1 MYVYMMYS
9 YIYLSIYLSIYL
21 YIYICVY
28 IYIYNIYVYIFHLVS
43 CSIVTFVILCH
54 NVCSPMVIMTKILTC
69 IIDLFLLYDL

>member
-9 YIYLSIYLSIYL
+9 YIYLSIYLSI

-54 NVCSPMVIMTKILTC
+54 NVCSPMLFMTQILTC
-69 IIDLFLLYDL
+69 LIDLFLLFDL